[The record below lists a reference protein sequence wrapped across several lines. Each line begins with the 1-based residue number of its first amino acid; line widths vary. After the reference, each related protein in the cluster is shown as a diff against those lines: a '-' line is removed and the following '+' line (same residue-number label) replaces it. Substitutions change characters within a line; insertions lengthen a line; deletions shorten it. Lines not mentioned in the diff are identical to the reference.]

1 MAAKYC
7 VTLGVL
13 VPTAGSRHA
22 PLAIAG
28 VAVDAA
34 QPAGPRHLLGGV
46 ADVVDGSF
54 VQGGFFPVGE
64 TPNAPAGF
72 GSVHQLPRPSGWVQL
87 AVGIAF
93 PDPANVPDPV
103 LQTSPIVAPP
113 AA

>member
-1 MAAKYC
+1 M
-7 VTLGVL
+7 L
-13 VPTAGSRHA
+13 VPTAGSHHA
-22 PLAIAG
+22 PLVIAG
-28 VAVDAA
+28 VAVDVA

-46 ADVVDGSF
+46 ADVVDGWF
-54 VQGGFFPVGE
+54 VQGGFVPVDE

-72 GSVHQLPRPSGWVQL
+72 GSVHPLPKPNGWVQL

-103 LQTSPIVAPP
+103 VQTRPIVALP

>member
-1 MAAKYC
+1 MP
-7 VTLGVL
+7 
-13 VPTAGSRHA
+13 VPTAGSYA
-22 PLAIAG
+22 ALPAIVG
-28 VAVDAA
+28 VAVDVV

-54 VQGGFFPVGE
+54 VQGEFVPVGE

-72 GSVHQLPRPSGWVQL
+72 GSVHPLPRPNGWVQL

-93 PDPANVPDPV
+93 ADPANVPDPV
-103 LQTSPIVAPP
+103 VQTPPIVALP

>member
-1 MAAKYC
+1 M
-7 VTLGVL
+7 L

-28 VAVDAA
+28 VAVDVA

-54 VQGGFFPVGE
+54 VQGGFVPVDE

-72 GSVHQLPRPSGWVQL
+72 GSVHQLPRPSGWVPL

-103 LQTSPIVAPP
+103 VQTPPI
-113 AA
+113 AALPSV

>member
-1 MAAKYC
+1 MP
-7 VTLGVL
+7 

-28 VAVDAA
+28 VAVDVA

-54 VQGGFFPVGE
+54 VQGGFVLVDE

-72 GSVHQLPRPSGWVQL
+72 GFVHQPPKPSGWVQL

-93 PDPANVPDPV
+93 PAPANVADLVVQTPPIAALPV
-103 LQTSPIVAPP
+103 A
-113 AA
+113 